1 MLNLFDIILL
11 KQRALDGDDKNTKTV
26 FWMMFEKVSVILCL
40 VIVLAVGLALSLP
53 WWAIGALVGLSIG
66 PIVYAHLYFIYV
78 RPVKK
83 RQEHS

>member
-1 MLNLFDIILL
+1 
-11 KQRALDGDDKNTKTV
+11 
-26 FWMMFEKVSVILCL
+26 MMFEKVSGYPFAL

-83 RQEHS
+83 RAEHSRVI